1 MKTIMLTKLMF
12 ILKMVVIAGFI
23 SCSSDDTVKKTHLEL
38 AIEEYEKFKADPAFI
53 EFSIPQDNPGP
64 PFYARIGEIDTDRLF
79 MESGNIVIIPMLRN
93 VECINPDFNLLQIF
107 DVPAAF
113 GCALTVYGKGLI
125 EPGATPDVFPVMAYL
140 QSDDMPIWFLERNP
154 LLGAMEDGVL
164 TLSELE
170 ALNPKK
176 GVATWYIE
184 YNKPR
189 TVEDHL
195 LVIEGRGVIP
205 ATNQSFEFK
214 VNSITK
220 TLQNVELTI
229 Q

>member
-1 MKTIMLTKLMF
+1 MKTIMLPKLMF

-38 AIEEYEKFKADPAFI
+38 AIEEYAKLKADPAFV
-53 EFSIPQDNPGP
+53 EFSVPQDNPGP
-64 PFYARIGEIDTDRLF
+64 PFYARIGEIGSDRLF
-79 MESGNIVIIPMLRN
+79 MESGNWVMIPMMRN
-93 VECINPDFNLLQIF
+93 VECINPEFNLLHIF

-125 EPGATPDVFPVMAYL
+125 EPEATPDVFPIIAYL
-140 QSDDMPIWFLERNP
+140 QSDDMPIWFLDRAP
-154 LLGAMEDGVL
+154 LLAAMEDGVL
-164 TLSELE
+164 TINELE

-176 GVATWYIE
+176 GKATTYIE

-189 TVEDHL
+189 TDEDYL
-195 LVIEGRGVIP
+195 LVIEGNGVIP

-214 VNSITK
+214 VDANSK
-220 TLQNVELTI
+220 DFQNVDLTI